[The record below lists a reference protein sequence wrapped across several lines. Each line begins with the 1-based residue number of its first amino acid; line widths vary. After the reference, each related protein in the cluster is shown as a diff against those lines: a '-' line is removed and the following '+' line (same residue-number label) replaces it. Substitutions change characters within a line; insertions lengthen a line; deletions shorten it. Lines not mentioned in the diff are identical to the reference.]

1 MDPMN
6 VLTYF
11 KLIIPGLQPNVDVG
25 AESQLETERLG
36 EESAVRGGR
45 HERTKW
51 PRSRWIILLVL
62 IKFSVVVSY
71 SGHQ

>member
-25 AESQLETERLG
+25 AQSQLETERLG

-51 PRSRWIILLVL
+51 PR
-62 IKFSVVVSY
+62 
-71 SGHQ
+71 

>member
-1 MDPMN
+1 MDTIIN
-6 VLTYF
+6 VIQWIHTYF

-51 PRSRWIILLVL
+51 PR
-62 IKFSVVVSY
+62 
-71 SGHQ
+71 